1 MRGWRFADRVGRKAE
16 DGWQVSGPPDTPSTR
31 FADVTSGNQDCRL
44 TPRRLSRDS
53 LPVPRVYD
61 LAMTHLLDSD
71 DLFIHRIQELA
82 AAARLNF
89 FLIEPLW
96 AESFLAGLESGRV
109 HVRVLLNMHSEHH
122 RPDDLY
128 HQLIWS
134 AANHGTLVI
143 DPPAIAL
150 AAFDKG
156 LLHPRLLEAGIPV
169 PFTKVV
175 ERAEVMS
182 LTLTEAE
189 RAALGSP
196 FIIKPGMGYGR
207 RGLIPHATD
216 EGDLTQSLAAFPDA
230 RYLLQRR
237 IDVSVSE
244 EGEPLYFRVFHV
256 FGDIWM
262 TWWNPRH
269 DRYRLVSP
277 LEKDRHDLARLEDL
291 VRRLAELT
299 GMRFFSSEIALSPDG
314 PVVIDYIND
323 QCHMLSQSADAQKG
337 APDELVLGIAR
348 RLVDAASGLI
358 RKVPNSP
365 PPVPHP
371 A

>member
-1 MRGWRFADRVGRKAE
+1 M
-16 DGWQVSGPPDTPSTR
+16 
-31 FADVTSGNQDCRL
+31 
-44 TPRRLSRDS
+44 
-53 LPVPRVYD
+53 PRVYD
-61 LAMTHLLDSD
+61 LAMTHQLDSD

-96 AESFLAGLESGRV
+96 ADSFLANLEAGRV

-128 HQLIWS
+128 HRLIWS
-134 AANHGTLVI
+134 AANRGVEVI

-156 LLHPRLLEAGIPV
+156 LLHPRLVAEGIPV
-169 PFTKVV
+169 PYTKVV
-175 ERAEVMS
+175 EQADAGRLILNPE
-182 LTLTEAE
+182 E

-207 RGLIPHATD
+207 RGLIPHATG
-216 EGDLTQSLAAFPDA
+216 ESDLTQSLSAFPDA

-237 IDVSVSE
+237 VDVSMSE
-244 EGEPLYFRVFHV
+244 QGEPLYFRVFHV
-256 FGDIWM
+256 FGDIWVA
-262 TWWNPRH
+262 WWNPQH
-269 DRYRLVSP
+269 DRYRLVTP
-277 LEKDRHDLARLEDL
+277 LERDRHNLARLEDL
-291 VRRLAELT
+291 VRRLAALT

-337 APDELVLGIAR
+337 APDKLVLSIAR
-348 RLVDAASGLI
+348 RLVDAAVALI
-358 RKVPNSP
+358 RKVPAP
-365 PPVPHP
+365 PTSAPQP